1 MDDVPHPTAAEASA
15 ALGAAEA
22 ARAAAARPARPLPS
36 WYPLA
41 SGLLLAVGIGVL
53 GLQWAL
59 PVMTWKLEATL
70 ELAAALP
77 VGTHC
82 VLAQR
87 FERRPG
93 IIRICPRSVTPRA
106 LIGAYLGVL
115 VTAAT
120 AALLWHLGGF
130 VIVAGLGAG
139 LVNCLVLRRERRR
152 GAAS

>member
-1 MDDVPHPTAAEASA
+1 MDDVPPPTAAEASA

-22 ARAAAARPARPLPS
+22 ARVAAARPARSLPS

-41 SGLLLAVGIGVL
+41 SGLLLAAGIGVL

-59 PVMTWKLEATL
+59 PTMTWKLEATL
-70 ELAAALP
+70 ELAAALL

-82 VLAQR
+82 VLSQR
-87 FERRPG
+87 YERRPG
-93 IIRICPRSVTPRA
+93 IIQISPRSVTPRA
-106 LIGAYLGVL
+106 LIGAYVGVL
-115 VTAAT
+115 VMAAA
-120 AALLWHLGGF
+120 AALLWHLAGF
-130 VIVAGLGAG
+130 VIVAGLCGG